1 MPDTRESVPS
11 EGRHKTSDYD
21 VTKLMADF
29 RFKPLDFETLM
40 AAGRRN
46 IEALTQANQLAIE
59 GVQAVTRRQ
68 IEIARQT
75 LDEAS
80 ALFRDLVQ
88 PASNEERLAKNTEF
102 AKQAIEKSLAHGREL
117 AALATKAGNDAAEVL
132 YKRAREGLDELREF
146 ARSATTR

>member
-1 MPDTRESVPS
+1 MPDTRETVS

-21 VTKLMADF
+21 VTKVLADF
-29 RFKPLDFETLM
+29 RFKPVDFDTLM
-40 AAGRRN
+40 AMGRRN

-59 GVQAVTRRQ
+59 GVQAMTRRQ
-68 IEIARQT
+68 IEIARQN

-80 ALFRDLVQ
+80 ALWRDLVQ

-102 AKQAIEKSLAHGREL
+102 AKKTMEKSLTQSREL

-132 YKRAREGLDELREF
+132 YRRAREGLDELKEF